1 MFRITHHDQLGHYLE
16 DVFKVC
22 TYNTLFKFITFVFYV
37 FRLMHQLGHYL
48 EILRFVH
55 CSTLQL

>member
-22 TYNTLFKFITFVFYV
+22 AYNTLFATFVCYV

-48 EILRFVH
+48 KIFLRFLH